1 MRKQIKKVIYD
12 SPTLKKALLVLLQ
25 DTESFEKLSKYST
38 RINIFDVL
46 KISRTEIRHS
56 NMLGWL
62 LDPNESHGLKDA
74 FLYGVL
80 ARLSDSISDDDTVAQ
95 LLTCNLSSFNI
106 YRERYNID
114 ILLVSSEAKI
124 VIAIE
129 NKVDANEHA
138 YGNTKNSQLKVYS
151 DTLAQHYGDYTK
163 IMVYLT
169 PDGDEPTEED
179 WVVMDYRDIHDVLTA
194 VVINKENDL
203 PDESKVLINNYIEII
218 KKQIIMDKDLVQLC
232 NDIYRKHRI
241 ALDLIYENIDD
252 RTLQISK
259 ICREVLNDMEG
270 VEVDDRSTKSAVRF
284 TTSILRET
292 FDDMDGLSEAFYQI
306 QIRDKGALV
315 LLERVFHKKKEA
327 QIPDYERINTF
338 ISKPSAKITNDN
350 WEWKRASR
358 KDMKNADEKEDGQI
372 RNWLSEEVDKIIKE
386 EERLVAE

>member
-25 DTESFEKLSKYST
+25 DVESFEKLSKYST

-80 ARLSDSISDDDTVAQ
+80 ARLSDSIPDDDTVAQ

-129 NKVDANEHA
+129 NKVGANEHA
-138 YGNTKNSQLKVYS
+138 YGDAKKSQLKVYS
-151 DTLAQHYGDYTK
+151 DTLAKHYGDYTK

-169 PDGDEPTEED
+169 PDGDEPTETD
-179 WVVMDYRDIHDVLTA
+179 WVVMDYHDIYDVLTA

-203 PDESKVLINNYIEII
+203 PDESKVLINNYIEIV

-232 NDIYRKHRI
+232 NDIYRKHKI

-252 RTLQISK
+252 RALQISK
-259 ICREVLNDMEG
+259 MCREVLSKIEG
-270 VEVDDRSTKSAVRF
+270 VEVDERSTKTAVKF
-284 TTSILRET
+284 TTRILRET
-292 FDDMDGLSEAFYQI
+292 FDDMAGLSEAFYQI
-306 QIRDKGALV
+306 QIRDKGASV
-315 LLERVFHKKKEA
+315 LLERVFHKEKEA
-327 QIPDYERINTF
+327 QIPDYEMINTF
-338 ISKPSAKITNDN
+338 ISKSSAKINDDK

-358 KDMKNADEKEDGQI
+358 KDMKNADEKTDEQI
-372 RNWLSEEVDKIIKE
+372 SSWLAKEVDEMIRE
-386 EERLVAE
+386 EEKLVSE

>member
-151 DTLAQHYGDYTK
+151 DTLAKHYGDY
-163 IMVYLT
+163 L
-169 PDGDEPTEED
+169 
-179 WVVMDYRDIHDVLTA
+179 
-194 VVINKENDL
+194 
-203 PDESKVLINNYIEII
+203 
-218 KKQIIMDKDLVQLC
+218 
-232 NDIYRKHRI
+232 
-241 ALDLIYENIDD
+241 
-252 RTLQISK
+252 
-259 ICREVLNDMEG
+259 
-270 VEVDDRSTKSAVRF
+270 ST
-284 TTSILRET
+284 
-292 FDDMDGLSEAFYQI
+292 
-306 QIRDKGALV
+306 
-315 LLERVFHKKKEA
+315 
-327 QIPDYERINTF
+327 
-338 ISKPSAKITNDN
+338 
-350 WEWKRASR
+350 
-358 KDMKNADEKEDGQI
+358 
-372 RNWLSEEVDKIIKE
+372 
-386 EERLVAE
+386 

>member
-1 MRKQIKKVIYD
+1 M
-12 SPTLKKALLVLLQ
+12 
-25 DTESFEKLSKYST
+25 
-38 RINIFDVL
+38 
-46 KISRTEIRHS
+46 
-56 NMLGWL
+56 
-62 LDPNESHGLKDA
+62 
-74 FLYGVL
+74 
-80 ARLSDSISDDDTVAQ
+80 AQ

-151 DTLAQHYGDYTK
+151 DTLAKHYGAYTK